1 MDRSVTSTSTT
12 LQTVTSTTSVTATQ
26 TTSTTI
32 TVAPPTSTIY
42 VTYVKKRT
50 ITVSDGGGGGG
61 GGGGSTCTP
70 PVIYSKRAAAATS
83 LACLTNLNPS
93 AAAVTSACSCFS
105 GSYTPAAVTETLI
118 APTVTVTPF
127 VAGVTQSVTAGVT
140 VTV

>member
-1 MDRSVTSTSTT
+1 M
-12 LQTVTSTTSVTATQ
+12 
-26 TTSTTI
+26 
-32 TVAPPTSTIY
+32 APPTSTIT
-42 VTYVKKRT
+42 VTTVYKRT
-50 ITVSDGGGGGG
+50 VTVPAGNG
-61 GGGGSTCTP
+61 CTS
-70 PVIYSKRAAAATS
+70 VDIYSKRAAAATS

-127 VAGVTQSVTAGVT
+127 VSGVTLSLTVGAT